1 MNQDAPMLPSSSG
14 AAGVAGAAPSA
25 TSATS
30 AGSPDAVRAQV
41 RERYGQIA
49 RDAVRPPACC
59 QPGAGCGPAG
69 EAETTAALLGYRPDD
84 SAAAPAGAELGLGCG
99 NPTAIA
105 ALREGERVL
114 DLGAGAG
121 FDAFLAARQVGP
133 QGRVIGVDMT
143 PDMVDRARHNARAV
157 AASNVE
163 FRLGEIE
170 HLPLADESIDVAL
183 SNCVINL
190 SPDKPAVFA
199 EVFRVLAPGGRLAFS
214 DVVTTGPIPSA
225 LADDVSAL
233 TSCITGAAPLEE
245 VRAMLTAA
253 GFVDVSIEVTA
264 RSAEIVNSWRPGL
277 DSFLASTLIQAR
289 KPGGAASCCG
299 PACCA

>member
-1 MNQDAPMLPSSSG
+1 MNQDAPILPSSS
-14 AAGVAGAAPSA
+14 GAAPSA

-30 AGSPDAVRAQV
+30 ATTAAGADAVRAQV

-49 RDAVRPPACC
+49 RDTVRPPACC
-59 QPGAGCGPAG
+59 QPGAGCGPTAD
-69 EAETTAALLGYRPDD
+69 APTAAALLGYRPDD
-84 SAAAPAGAELGLGCG
+84 SAAAPEGADLGLGCG

-105 ALREGERVL
+105 ALRQGERVL

-143 PDMVDRARHNARAV
+143 PDMVDRARQNARAV

-170 HLPLADESIDVAL
+170 HLPLADASIDVAL

-214 DVVTTGPIPSA
+214 DVVTTGPVPSA
-225 LADDVSAL
+225 LADDVAAL

-245 VRAMLTAA
+245 VRAMLSAA
-253 GFVDVSIEVTA
+253 GFVDVTIEVTA

-289 KPGGAASCCG
+289 KPGGDKSCCG